1 MINLLKKTNKNY
13 IFVEIQN
20 FKIMRRKAFV
30 YNKIMYPDFFNNFK
44 EIFQKLSLNNLS
56 SINKRMKKFF
66 C

>member
-1 MINLLKKTNKNY
+1 MLFGPVSNALFKISPMINLLKKTNKNY

-44 EIFQKLSLNNLS
+44 EIF
-56 SINKRMKKFF
+56 
-66 C
+66 